1 MIYLD
6 NAATT
11 YPKPQLVANTVAM
24 AMKKF
29 GANPGRS
36 GHNMSIAAA
45 TEVYE
50 CRKSLAKFFNA
61 PGPECVVFT
70 LNCTHAINTVI
81 KGLLKPGDHVVT
93 SCFEH
98 NSVNRPLKA
107 LESKGVTVTEAK
119 VYSGDNDATVNS
131 FREALTAK
139 TALIACTHASN
150 VWGVRLPI
158 ARICALAHE
167 YNIPV
172 LVDAAQSAGHIPID
186 MAETKIDYLCLAG
199 HKGLYGPMGVGAL
212 ITTHGDKLS
221 TLMQGGTGTNSE
233 SYLQSDVMPEKFES
247 GTPNVI
253 GIAGLHAGIK
263 FLNSTGVQ
271 KISRHEHNLMKYL
284 YRRLA
289 TLKNVELYMDEP
301 SPEHFVPLLSF
312 NVRDMHSEAVAAV
325 LNRHGIYVRAGLHCA
340 PGAHKL
346 CGTLEQGAV
355 RVCPSA
361 FTRKQDIDA
370 LVNVIKNKALA
381 TKN

>member
-29 GANPGRS
+29 SANPGRS

-70 LNCTHAINTVI
+70 LNCTHALNTVI
-81 KGLLKPGDHVVT
+81 KGLLKSGDHVVT

-119 VYSGDNDATVNS
+119 VHPGDNDATVNA

-139 TALIACTHASN
+139 TALVACTHASN

-212 ITTHGDKLS
+212 ITPHGDKLS
-221 TLMQGGTGTNSE
+221 TLVQGGTGTNSE

-253 GIAGLHAGIK
+253 GIAGLHAGIR

-289 TLKNVELYMDEP
+289 ALKKVELYMDEP

-361 FTRKQDIDA
+361 FTRKQDIDVLA
-370 LVNVIKNKALA
+370 NVIKNKALA